1 MRLSQFAVTCIIL
14 IVMGAAV
21 GSLAYPVPVSLVN
34 SVTIPYTGSYTESSS
49 ITLLGTS
56 AATIQVPYS
65 TFTAWVYTAYPL
77 CDPAS
82 MACPGPPVPIVT
94 TFSQNSV
101 WFYQVALTSF
111 SSATYTTEYSSL
123 TAYTTIED
131 VPIYSAQGLTGTQF
145 ALLVIVAITIGLLG
159 LLLTNRRTGPFENGK
174 ANHTRSAKNRC
185 NKCGAE
191 YLSPTSAYCHKCGA
205 PRSRLP
211 ATNHLD

>member
-14 IVMGAAV
+14 IVVFVVVA
-21 GSLAYPVPVSLVN
+21 SFAYPIPVSQVGTE
-34 SVTIPYTGSYTESSS
+34 TIPYVDSYTESSS
-49 ITLLGTS
+49 ITLMGTS
-56 AATIQVPYS
+56 AVTIQVPYS

-101 WFYQVALTSF
+101 WLYQVASTSL

-123 TAYTTIED
+123 TAYTTTEN
-131 VPIYSAQGLTGTQF
+131 VPVYSVQGLTSVQF
-145 ALLVIVAITIGLLG
+145 ALLVIAVIAVGVLG
-159 LLLTNRRTGPFENGK
+159 LLLINKQTRPFKSG
-174 ANHTRSAKNRC
+174 TTQSVR
-185 NKCGAE
+185 NKCSKCGTE

-205 PRSRLP
+205 PRS
-211 ATNHLD
+211 